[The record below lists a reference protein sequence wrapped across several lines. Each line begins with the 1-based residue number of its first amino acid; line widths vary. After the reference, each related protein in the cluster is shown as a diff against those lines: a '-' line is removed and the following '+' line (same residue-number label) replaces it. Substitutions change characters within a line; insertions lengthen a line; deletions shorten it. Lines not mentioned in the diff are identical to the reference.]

1 MASRLYKMLILPSAA
16 AENKKKH
23 FGGETSCAEEHGE

>member
-1 MASRLYKMLILPSAA
+1 MLILPSAA

-23 FGGETSCAEEHGE
+23 FGGETSCAEEHGEWSVN